1 MALKIYTDAAATLE
15 ALSNEVF
22 PGTGAQ
28 FNFGLVSL
36 VGADV
41 GDVYLEDFAIYP
53 GGTFTN
59 GVSSALA
66 AAPYTANE
74 LVGQRVYHNDI
85 FVGAVASNTA
95 IGSVDN
101 QAIALATTSQ
111 TATATVGGTFE
122 VGDAFTVTL
131 GGIAFTHTV
140 VSGDTNN
147 DGIATAL
154 AALIDAHA
162 DYVATA
168 SGAVVTITGAAE
180 FTISSST
187 VNVGAGNADQTLV
200 SVITSIT
207 KTATLLA
214 TAAFDIG
221 DVYTL
226 VLDGT
231 TCTHTVV
238 SGDTNI
244 SGIATALEL
253 LTEAVAGVASSAASN
268 VITMVKTGATF
279 TLTASATNGV
289 CKVTLDDL
297 TYNNAAFNIK
307 ISNYTK
313 KTLTTHYSVSGNTV
327 TFVTAPT
334 TSQKVHVVPN
344 DTLNI
349 NFGGNPG
356 VDITTISSVWLK
368 RTPGFIYDT
377 LKFYVEDLSAAVV
390 ASTTAGTTFA
400 SGVGSGFV
408 GLVDSA
414 LIGLALDHKGVFRGM
429 ITANTTTT
437 VTISDTGY
445 TDAVAGDSH
454 VYSVSQV
461 LCSLDNVTFKAAAHP
476 AAINN
481 DTAVRVYL
489 KDTVKVP
496 NAATNYPNLTV
507 RVSGIEYVA

>member
-22 PGTGAQ
+22 SGTGAQ
-28 FNFGLVSL
+28 YNFGLVSL
-36 VGADV
+36 LGTKV
-41 GDVYLEDFAIYP
+41 GDVYLEDFATYAA
-53 GGTFTN
+53 GTFTN
-59 GVSSALA
+59 GVSSPLA
-66 AAPYTANE
+66 AAPYAANAA
-74 LVGQRVYHNDI
+74 VGQRIYHNDI
-85 FVGAVASNTA
+85 FVGTVASNTA
-95 IGSVDN
+95 IGTVDN
-101 QAIALATTSQ
+101 QAIAIATTQQ

-131 GGIAFTHTV
+131 GGTAFTHTV
-140 VSGDTNN
+140 VAGNTDNA
-147 DGIATAL
+147 GIATAI

-168 SGAVVTITGAAE
+168 SAAVVTVTRAAE
-180 FTISSST
+180 FTISTST
-187 VNVGAGNADQTLV
+187 TNVAAGNADQTLV

-207 KTATLLA
+207 KTATLLS

-231 TCTHTVV
+231 TCTHVV
-238 SGDTNI
+238 TSGNVNI

-253 LTEAVAGVASSAASN
+253 LTEEVAGVASSAVNN

-297 TYNNAAFNIK
+297 TYNNTAFNIK
-307 ISNYTK
+307 VSNYTK
-313 KTLTTHYSVSGNTV
+313 KTLTTHYSISGNTV
-327 TFVTAPT
+327 IFVTAPT
-334 TSQKVHVVPN
+334 TSQKVHVVPD

-356 VDITTISSVWLK
+356 ADITTTSSVWLK
-368 RTPGFIYDT
+368 RTAGFTYDT
-377 LKFYVEDLSAAVV
+377 LKFYVEDLSAVAV
-390 ASTTAGTTFA
+390 ASTTTGTTFA

-408 GLVDSA
+408 GLVADS

-429 ITANTTTT
+429 ITDNDATT
-437 VTISDTGY
+437 VTISDAGY

-461 LCSLDNVTFKAAAHP
+461 LCSLDNVTFKTTAHP

-496 NAATNYPNLTV
+496 NAAANYPNLTV
-507 RVSGIEYVA
+507 RVSGIEYLS